1 MHWKSFQFRLWKR
14 KIIISLTSYRKER
27 INKKYSK
34 KIPSLY
40 GIDNYF
46 SRGGSTTE
54 TLPFPFENNGIYKI
68 TFAVITDKNE
78 YVYASK
84 HIVLSKNSTT

>member
-1 MHWKSFQFRLWKR
+1 
-14 KIIISLTSYRKER
+14 
-27 INKKYSK
+27 
-34 KIPSLY
+34 LY

-78 YVYASK
+78 YIYASK
-84 HIVLSKNSTT
+84 HIVLSKNSTI